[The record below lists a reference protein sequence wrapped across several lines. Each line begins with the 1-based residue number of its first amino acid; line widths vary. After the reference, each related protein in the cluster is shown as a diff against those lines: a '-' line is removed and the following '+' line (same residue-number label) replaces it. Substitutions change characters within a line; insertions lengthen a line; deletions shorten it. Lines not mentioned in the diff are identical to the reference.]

1 MYVLNLRLINI
12 RNHTNSFYELSN
24 ETLFTGEN
32 GSGKTTILESLYIL
46 FGLKSFKKQPLSSAV
61 TFDKDFFRIESEIK
75 DGSLISDVV
84 CLFNNKRTTMINGE
98 DIDNIVDYVYNHPI
112 ACYTPDILGILSKE
126 QQDRRNFIDRFIFY
140 YDKEHIYDIKH
151 YNRLLSQKQAEFDKE
166 ASDFIYLDV
175 LNEKIINEINEN
187 LKELYKSLDFSME
200 NVFINYSS
208 NILDTSLF
216 NKEKFI
222 KKSLY
227 GIHRDKIEMCLDN
240 KIIEKFSST
249 GQKKTFILLCLYSFI
264 KIIEENRKISII
276 TLLDDFE
283 AALDKKRAEF
293 IKNIFSNNR
302 QVLYTGVD
310 NTRLNFENVIN
321 IK

>member
-151 YNRLLSQKQAEFDKE
+151 YKRLL
-166 ASDFIYLDV
+166 
-175 LNEKIINEINEN
+175 
-187 LKELYKSLDFSME
+187 
-200 NVFINYSS
+200 
-208 NILDTSLF
+208 
-216 NKEKFI
+216 
-222 KKSLY
+222 
-227 GIHRDKIEMCLDN
+227 
-240 KIIEKFSST
+240 
-249 GQKKTFILLCLYSFI
+249 
-264 KIIEENRKISII
+264 
-276 TLLDDFE
+276 
-283 AALDKKRAEF
+283 
-293 IKNIFSNNR
+293 
-302 QVLYTGVD
+302 
-310 NTRLNFENVIN
+310 
-321 IK
+321 